1 MALLPGTAMAQADTA
16 QGGDTVVARIQPGKH
31 QLTLYVDL
39 VNPIINLMG
48 DSRNGYEFSADYF
61 WKNELYFVAE
71 GGFGSSKANYD
82 NLKYEAS
89 SSFLRLGFNKVL
101 LPRDRPDD
109 WSGMLLGLRLGAAA
123 ISRTTA
129 AYVVTDTV
137 WGSTSGTVGG
147 KNFGGYWMEVT
158 GGMRVE
164 LVKGLMA
171 GWNVRGKFLLNTADF
186 RDLAPLYVAGY
197 GRGEKNAVFDFNLY
211 LGYAI
216 RWRKK

>member
-1 MALLPGTAMAQADTA
+1 
-16 QGGDTVVARIQPGKH
+16 
-31 QLTLYVDL
+31 
-39 VNPIINLMG
+39 
-48 DSRNGYEFSADYF
+48 
-61 WKNELYFVAE
+61 
-71 GGFGSSKANYD
+71 
-82 NLKYEAS
+82 
-89 SSFLRLGFNKVL
+89 
-101 LPRDRPDD
+101 
-109 WSGMLLGLRLGAAA
+109 
-123 ISRTTA
+123 
-129 AYVVTDTV
+129 
-137 WGSTSGTVGG
+137 
-147 KNFGGYWMEVT
+147 MEVT